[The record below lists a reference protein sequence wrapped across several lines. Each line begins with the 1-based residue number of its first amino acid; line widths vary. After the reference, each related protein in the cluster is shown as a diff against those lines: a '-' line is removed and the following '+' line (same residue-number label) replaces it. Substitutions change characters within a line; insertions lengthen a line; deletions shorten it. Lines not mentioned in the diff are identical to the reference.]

1 MKCKDF
7 EFEFVV
13 APNEITGEAR
23 EHLKMCA
30 GCQAFVSNQQHF
42 EDQLADVVNS
52 DVPTNLRD
60 SLRKK
65 RGGQAAGRWRFPVM
79 SMALAASLIM
89 GVGLVS
95 LKLFTNEH
103 SNLPIDRLIVEHF
116 NHDGE
121 RSHMA
126 TTEVN
131 PMTLVKLGEN
141 FGVRVKLADTVS
153 FVEKCPIGD
162 SYGLHLVYQHNN
174 QPITLIYMPEI
185 PLDEAVSFYYAGLK
199 GWVKPMKKGSLAVL
213 AGSTAELP
221 KQEQTKDIIEWL

>member
-1 MKCKDF
+1 MMKCKDF

-13 APNEITGEAR
+13 APNEITGEAC
-23 EHLKMCA
+23 EHLRVCA
-30 GCQAFVSNQQHF
+30 DCQVFVEKQKVF
-42 EDQLADVVNS
+42 EGQLVETIKCA
-52 DVPTNLRD
+52 VPTNLRN

-65 RGGQAAGRWRFPVM
+65 REDKVVRWRFPVM

-95 LKLFTNEH
+95 LNTLTNEH
-103 SNLPIDRLIVEHF
+103 SDLPIDRLIVEHF

-126 TTEVN
+126 TTGVN
-131 PMTLVKLGEN
+131 PITLVKLGES
-141 FGVRVKLADTVS
+141 FGVRVKLANTVS

-185 PLDEAVSFYYAGLK
+185 PLDKTVSFYYAGLN
-199 GWVKPMKKGSLAVL
+199 GWVKPMEKGSLAVL

-221 KQEQTKDIIEWL
+221 KQERAKDMIEWL

>member
-13 APNEITGEAR
+13 APNEISGDAC
-23 EHLKMCA
+23 EHLKTCA
-30 GCQAFVSNQQHF
+30 ACQAFVEKQKVF
-42 EDQLADVVNS
+42 DGQLASVINA
-52 DVPTNLRD
+52 DVPVSLRD

-65 RGGQAAGRWRFPVM
+65 QGAQAGRWRYPVM

-95 LKLFTNEH
+95 LVSLNNEP
-103 SNLPIDRLIVEHF
+103 SALPIDRLIVEHF
-116 NHDGE
+116 DHDGE
-121 RSHMA
+121 RSYRGK
-126 TTEVN
+126 TEVN
-131 PMTLVKLGEN
+131 PMTLVKLGET
-141 FGVRVKLADTVS
+141 FGVKVKLADTVS

-174 QPITLIYMPEI
+174 QPVTLIYMPEI

-199 GWVKPMKKGSLAVL
+199 GWVKPVQKGSLAVL

-221 KQEQTKDIIEWL
+221 KQEQANDIIEWL